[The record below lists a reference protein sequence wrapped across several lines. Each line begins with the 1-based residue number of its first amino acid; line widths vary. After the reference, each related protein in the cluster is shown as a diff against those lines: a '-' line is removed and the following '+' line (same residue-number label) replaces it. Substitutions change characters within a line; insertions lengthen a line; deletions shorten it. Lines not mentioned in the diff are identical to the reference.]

1 MAIQNE
7 EVAHAELVNGGETT
21 LHSHAGGGSVD
32 FKPYKV
38 YDSTGEQALDS
49 GTVVINLDSELISNA
64 NYSLASDEITINEA
78 GLYQISYTTAITQS
92 DTSGGTR
99 SMQNFWMESDDSG
112 SYSEIIG
119 SFIAIYSRET
129 CIDENGGNNATFLFE
144 QTQASKKLRIR
155 SVSPLQTGT
164 HTKTLANRTSVSII
178 KIGE

>member
-1 MAIQNE
+1 MIVKE
-7 EVAHAELVNGGETT
+7 EVAHSDLVNGSETT

-38 YDSTGEQALDS
+38 CDSTGEQALDS
-49 GTVVINLDSELISNA
+49 GTVIINLNSVLISNA

-78 GLYQISYTTAITQS
+78 GLYQISYTTAITER

-99 SMQNFWMESDDSG
+99 SMQNFWMESDNSG

-119 SFIAIYSRET
+119 SFVAIYSRET

-144 QTQASKKLRIR
+144 QTQASKKFHIR
-155 SVSPLQTGT
+155 STSPNQSGT
-164 HTKTLANRTSVSII
+164 HTKTMANRISVSII
-178 KIGE
+178 KI